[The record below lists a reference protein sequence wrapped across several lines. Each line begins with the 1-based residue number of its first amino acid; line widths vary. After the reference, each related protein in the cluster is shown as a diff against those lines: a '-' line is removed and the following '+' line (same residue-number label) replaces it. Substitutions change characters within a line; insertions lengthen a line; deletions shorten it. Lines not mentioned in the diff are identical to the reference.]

1 MYKKIIAFALAAI
14 LTAAGLFCLV
24 RFAVT
29 RRAATETANAK
40 VVELA
45 AEETLVSETDA
56 ATDVEYERLETVYYP
71 VFSYEVGGQLYE
83 TKYASGNSE
92 PAYEIGQTVEIR
104 YNPDDPTSIVVSGDN
119 SGLVIGGVVTLAGLA
134 AMALAVFG
142 KRK

>member
-1 MYKKIIAFALAAI
+1 M
-14 LTAAGLFCLV
+14 
-24 RFAVT
+24 
-29 RRAATETANAK
+29 
-40 VVELA
+40 ELA

-83 TKYASGNSE
+83 MKYTSGNSE

-134 AMALAVFG
+134 VMALAVFG